1 MHRECISL
9 TLMLIK
15 FLQLLK
21 RMFHYFLIL
30 PGSSTLSLAL
40 CLTNTAHILLL
51 LIKSKQDCTTYTQV
65 YSLGFIIHL
74 PIRQP
79 VETMTPQTPIWTAW

>member
-1 MHRECISL
+1 MRGECISL
-9 TLMLIK
+9 TLMLIE

-21 RMFHYFLIL
+21 RMFHYFFLIL

-65 YSLGFIIHL
+65 DSLGFIIHL

-79 VETMTPQTPIWTAW
+79 VETMTPQTPI